1 MKLLHKNAFWSF
13 LVYCSAVF
21 ASVGAVEV
29 GDSIPDNVHLHL
41 GFPPLAINVKERVAG
56 KNVILVGLP
65 GAFTPT

>member
-1 MKLLHKNAFWSF
+1 MKIFPNVWSLLV
-13 LVYCSAVF
+13 LYSA
-21 ASVGAVEV
+21 ALTAHVGAVEV

-41 GFPPLAINVKERVAG
+41 GFPPQVINVKDQVAG